1 MINEDLLNADGLDL
15 TTLKMTGDKFYNGEP
30 FSAYRSK
37 LIKVGNRYYP
47 QYSNNDGLQNQ
58 YNSLE
63 QFFDS
68 KKSGGGNAGG
78 GGKIDP
84 ELVKAGIATATA
96 IASGIAQKRA
106 GQVCKKPLLPESFVN
121 RAKWSA
127 YKQCLAREAEKAERE
142 RREAEERRRAEE
154 ERLRR
159 EAEERANRGNFTPED
174 DKILGMPKGL
184 AIGLGVLLGVAVIG
198 GGAYLILKNK

>member
-15 TTLKMTGDKFYNGEP
+15 TAMKMTGEKFSNGEP
-30 FSAYRSK
+30 YSAYRTK
-37 LIKVGNRYYP
+37 LVKRGNRYYP
-47 QYSNNDGLQNQ
+47 EYYSNNNGDT
-58 YNSLE
+58 
-63 QFFDS
+63 
-68 KKSGGGNAGG
+68 SGGGT
-78 GGKIDP
+78 KIDP
-84 ELVKAGIATATA
+84 ELVKAGLATATA

-121 RAKWSA
+121 RAKWSS
-127 YKQCLAREAEKAERE
+127 YKQCLAREQAKAERE
-142 RREAEERRRAEE
+142 VREAEERRRAEE

-159 EAEERANRGNFTPED
+159 EAEERANRGNSGGFTPDD

-184 AIGLGVLLGVAVIG
+184 AIGLGVLLGVAVLG